1 MKICYCF
8 CLLYVNF
15 KKNSIFG
22 LHIWNTIMTAQELS
36 DLLQALTKQPQESQ
50 WLEFKSNGIDHGRIG
65 QYISALSNGAA
76 LANQIY
82 GYLVWGVEDGTHTIK
97 GTSFSFVK
105 AKHGGNQDLE
115 LWLRLQIHPKI
126 NFEIFEFI
134 HENKPFVI
142 LRIPAAKGEPVH
154 FQKKPYV
161 RVGSHVT
168 DLLNYPDW
176 VRAIYNSQEDWS
188 AKIIE
193 QATLSDLDSQA
204 LHIARVKFK
213 EKSVNMPYYNEID
226 TWDAITLLDKAK
238 VTINGKITNTA
249 IILLGKEESVHYL
262 LPSVAEITWKLDIEE
277 KAYEHFGTPMLLN
290 TTKVM
295 QRIRN
300 IQYKFFPNNE
310 LLATTVNKYDTRSI
324 LEALHN
330 CIAHQDYS
338 LNSRII
344 VTEKTGDLTFS
355 NAGSFFEGQPADYTM
370 GKKTPEKYRNRWL
383 VQAMVNLGMI
393 DSLGYG
399 IYSLCLSQRQRF
411 FPMPDYDL
419 SQHNKVILQIYGQ
432 TIDENYSKILIQRGD
447 LALSQVILLDRV
459 QKHLEITD
467 QAAFLLK
474 KEKLIEGRKPN
485 YYVGLKIAQTTGQ
498 RAAYSKNKALN
509 KQYYLDFIVESIKQH
524 GSLTRKDID
533 ELLWEKLPNVLSE
546 RQKKNKVGNLLTEL
560 RQRGKITNVGIAA
573 NSKWVLLREI

>member
-1 MKICYCF
+1 MTTQELID
-8 CLLYVNF
+8 L
-15 KKNSIFG
+15 
-22 LHIWNTIMTAQELS
+22 LHILI
-36 DLLQALTKQPQESQ
+36 KQSQESQ
-50 WLEFKSNGIDHGRIG
+50 WLEFKSNGIDHERIG
-65 QYISALSNGAA
+65 QYISALSNGAT
-76 LANQIY
+76 LANQTY
-82 GYLVWGVEDGTHTIK
+82 GYLVWGVEDGTHIAK
-97 GTSFSFVK
+97 GTSFSFVN

-115 LWLRLQIHPKI
+115 LWLRTQLYPKI
-126 NFEIFEFI
+126 NFEIFEFVD
-134 HENKPFVI
+134 ENKHFVL
-142 LRIPAAKGEPVH
+142 LRIPAAKGEPVN

-161 RVGSHVT
+161 RVNSHVT
-168 DLLNYPDW
+168 DLRNYPDW
-176 VRAIYNSQEDWS
+176 LRTIYNSQEDWS

-193 QATLSDLDSQA
+193 KATLSDLDPHA
-204 LHIARVKFK
+204 LQTARVKFK
-213 EKSVNMPYYNEID
+213 EKSVNAPYYNEID
-226 TWDAITLLDKAK
+226 AWEALTLLDKAK

-262 LPSVAEITWKLDIEE
+262 LPSVAEITWKLDSEE

-300 IQYKFFPNNE
+300 IQYKFFPDNE

-344 VTEKTGDLTFS
+344 VTEKTGDLTFA
-355 NAGSFFEGQPADYTM
+355 NAGSFFEGHPADYVM
-370 GKKTPEKYRNRWL
+370 GEKTPEKYRNRWL
-383 VQAMVNLGMI
+383 TQAMVNLGMI

-419 SQHNKVILQIYGQ
+419 SQHDKVILQIYGQ
-432 TIDENYSKILIQRGD
+432 AMDENYSKILIQRGD
-447 LALSQVILLDRV
+447 LTLSRVMLLDRV
-459 QKHLEITD
+459 QKHLEIPD
-467 QAAFLLK
+467 HAAALLK

-485 YYVGLKIAQTTGQ
+485 YFVGLKIAQTTGQ
-498 RAAYSKNKALN
+498 KAAYSKNKALN
-509 KQYYLDFIVESIKQH
+509 KQYYLDFIMESIKQH

-533 ELLWEKLPNVLSE
+533 ELLWEKLPDILNDE
-546 RQKKNKVGNLLTEL
+546 QKKNKIGNLITEL
-560 RQRGKITNVGIAA
+560 RQKGKIANVGVAA